1 MSGNSVGPSERGR
14 LRRRSLLKGAGAAG
28 VAGVAGCIS
37 FNSVTADGPA
47 EELIQ
52 KGFEAAD
59 IEPPFETTI
68 AITEDEERN
77 KFAQL
82 LRSELNG
89 TGFFDVSITAQ
100 DFGSHVDMMF
110 AAAERNEN
118 AMFVSSWTGG
128 WDPSNYV
135 DMLFHS
141 DDHTPNGSNVGHYSS
156 ETVDEYIDAGLTETD
171 HEDRVEIY
179 QNLQEELVADS
190 PASFV
195 RFREATHVWDG
206 DVVGGWQ
213 TYPLRPGTYYAIY
226 APWAGVYTE
235 LEEGAEFVGD
245 LGSDVTNYD
254 PVTITGTVSSQATAL
269 LYEQLVGVDFDGEI
283 RPMLATDWERI
294 DDEQTDEMTY
304 RFSLREG
311 VHFHNGER
319 LTAAHVNG
327 SLERYEG
334 TPRANDV
341 YDWYESS
348 EVIDD
353 QTIEISCS
361 REYGPFES
369 ALFNVS
375 IVPMAVIDGEH
386 DLESEPIGTGPY
398 RFVEHESDDHWRM
411 ERFDEYWYEGG
422 TKAVPET
429 APIETVTLEII
440 TEKSSRQGALEAG
453 NIHFSYGVPSA
464 SIADFE
470 SDAAY
475 DVGRHVGGGF
485 DMVIYP
491 TYRAPFSERSVRR
504 GCNMLIP
511 RERILENV
519 YRGIGQLAYTP
530 ISPLLEDYANGS
542 FQEMIADEYVRPN

>member
-1 MSGNSVGPSERGR
+1 MAGNSVGPGERGR
-14 LRRRSLLKGAGAAG
+14 LRRRSLLKRAGAAG
-28 VAGVAGCIS
+28 ITGFAGCLR
-37 FNSVTADGPA
+37 FDSVTADGPA

-52 KGFEAAD
+52 EGFEAAD

-89 TGFFDVSITAQ
+89 TGFFDVSIASR
-100 DFGSHVDMMF
+100 DFGSHVDLML
-110 AAAERNEN
+110 AAAEENEN
-118 AMFVSSWTGG
+118 AVFISSWTGG
-128 WDPSNYV
+128 WDPSNFV

-141 DDHTPNGSNVGHYSS
+141 DDHTPNGFNVGHYSNG
-156 ETVDEYIDAGLTETD
+156 TVDEYLDAGLTETN

-179 QNLQEELVADS
+179 RTLQEELVADP

-195 RFREATHVWDG
+195 RFREETHVWDD
-206 DVVGGWQ
+206 DVVSGWE
-213 TYPLRPGTYYAIY
+213 TYPLRPGAYYAIY
-226 APWAGVYTE
+226 APWAGVYAE
-235 LEEGAEFVGD
+235 LEDGSEFVGD

-283 RPMLATDWERI
+283 QPMLATDWERI
-294 DDEQTDEMTY
+294 DDGQTDGMTY

-311 VHFHNGER
+311 VRFHNGEE
-319 LTAAHVNG
+319 LTADHVKG

-334 TPRANDV
+334 TPRAADV
-341 YDWYESS
+341 YAWYESS
-348 EVIDD
+348 DVIDD
-353 QTIEISCS
+353 GTIEISCS
-361 REYGPFES
+361 REYGPFET

-375 IVPMAVIDGEH
+375 IVPMAAIDGEH
-386 DLESEPIGTGPY
+386 DLESEPVGTGPY

-411 ERFDEYWYEGG
+411 ERFDEYWYEGN
-422 TKAVPET
+422 KAVPET

-440 TEKSSRQGALEAG
+440 TEKSSRQAALEAG
-453 NIHFSYGVPSA
+453 NLHFSYGVPSA

-470 SDAAY
+470 RNNAY
-475 DVGRHVGGGF
+475 GVGRRVSGSY

-491 TYRAPFSERSVRR
+491 TYRAPFSEQSVRR

-530 ISPLLEDYANGS
+530 ISPLLEEYASES
-542 FQEMIADEYVRPN
+542 FQETIADEYVR